1 MRRVLLVSAWL
12 LVAAGG
18 AAVGALALPKPG
30 LHGAYFTNITRS
42 GLPNRV
48 VVDRSPSTQALD
60 NERVWL
66 PADYSVE
73 WSGFLVI
80 DDSGPYEFATV
91 SDDGSELEVD
101 DQIVVRNPG
110 PHGPQEARGVIPLSA
125 GVHPFRVRYEQLGG
139 GFKLAVSY
147 AKQGHPLRII
157 TPSVLLPDAMPYY
170 EYRLRR
176 AVPFAG
182 AIAAVLLWIAV
193 GRVRRGR
200 PMNFAAWWPQRLDR
214 PAVAIG
220 ILAVV
225 AAMVR
230 IVMMFGTNAILWGDS
245 DVFLETVG
253 DIRALRFLVHD
264 PFRTL
269 LYPYFLSAF
278 LAWSTEP
285 PVDQV
290 IIGAQHL
297 LGVASVVCFYVTG
310 RRALGGRAAFAG
322 ALLLALHTT
331 QLFYELS
338 ILSET
343 FFTFVLAASLIPISA
358 FVARPSLGGAV
369 KTGLCC
375 ALLTLTRPVAQ
386 WMVVLPL
393 TCAVWVLSDWKS
405 RAKVAIATVL
415 AFAAIMLPWA
425 AVNQRQFGFFGIAL
439 GRGFG
444 LFIRVFDMDGF
455 EPQQQTAYPQVRDT
469 LARGAMM
476 PSPATY
482 VRDEL
487 GDRRT
492 YSTPQKDELMYRYA
506 MEAVR
511 RQPVRF
517 ALGSLRQWAIQLSGP
532 IGDEAICSGPQGRYL
547 CSRRTVG
554 YAREPFLNRPRHDH
568 EPVRPVVVR
577 YFEHFRIP
585 ITVVSA
591 LALFG
596 VVACAATPRPNRA
609 IGVLLALVVAYL
621 TFVPAFAQ
629 APQDR
634 YRLPVDGLLFMFA
647 AYGVTQFLRLQFG
660 RE

>member
-1 MRRVLLVSAWL
+1 VRRIVLVCAWL

-18 AAVGALALPKPG
+18 AALGTVALPRAG
-30 LHGAYFTNITRS
+30 LHAAYFTNITRS

-48 VVDRSPSTQALD
+48 IVDRSPSTQALD

-66 PADYSVE
+66 PLDYSVE

-80 DDSGPYEFATV
+80 DDAGPYEFSTI

-110 PHGPQEARGVIPLSA
+110 PHGPQEARGVISLA
-125 GVHPFRVRYEQLGG
+125 TGLHPFRVRYEQLGG
-139 GFKLAVSY
+139 GFKLTVAY
-147 AKQGHPLRII
+147 ARQGRPLRVIA
-157 TPSVLLPDAMPYY
+157 PSVLLPDAMPYW
-170 EYRLRR
+170 EFRLRR

-182 AIAAVLLWIAV
+182 AIVALLLWVVA
-193 GRVRRGR
+193 GRAWPGRRIRLPLSR
-200 PMNFAAWWPQRLDR
+200 PLAIDR
-214 PAVAIG
+214 PAVAIA
-220 ILAVV
+220 ILIAVGV
-225 AAMVR
+225 GVR
-230 IVMMFGTNAILWGDS
+230 IVMMLGSNAILWGDS
-245 DVFLETVG
+245 DVFLETAG
-253 DIRALRFLVHD
+253 DILAGRFLVHD

-278 LAWSTEP
+278 LKWSAEP
-285 PVDQV
+285 PMDQV
-290 IIGAQHL
+290 IVGAQHL
-297 LGVASVVCFYVTG
+297 LGVASTVCLYVSG
-310 RRALGGRAAFAG
+310 RRAVGGRVALAG
-322 ALLLALHTT
+322 ALLLSLHTT

-343 FFTFVLAASLIPISA
+343 FFTFMLAASLIPMTA
-358 FVARPSLGGAV
+358 FVERPSVGGAIT
-369 KTGLCC
+369 TGVWC

-386 WMVVLPL
+386 WLVVLPIG
-393 TCAVWVLSDWKS
+393 CAAWQVPDWKA
-405 RAKVAIATVL
+405 RAKVAIATAL
-415 AFAAIMLPWA
+415 TFAAIMLPWA
-425 AVNQRQFGFFGIAL
+425 AVNRQQFGFFGIAL

-455 EPQQQTAYPQVRDT
+455 APQQQTAYPQVRDV
-469 LARGAMM
+469 LERGAAM

-492 YSTPQKDELMYRYA
+492 YSMPQKDELMYRYA

-554 YAREPFLNRPRHDH
+554 YSREPFLNRPRRDH
-568 EPVRPVVVR
+568 EPVRALVVK
-577 YFEHFRIP
+577 YFERFRLP
-585 ITVVSA
+585 ITLITT
-591 LALFG
+591 LAIFG
-596 VVACAATPRPNRA
+596 VIAYAADHSRQRMA
-609 IGVLLALVVAYL
+609 GLLLALVIAYL
-621 TFVPAFAQ
+621 SFVPAFAQ

-634 YRLPVDGLLFMFA
+634 YRLPIDGLLFMFA
-647 AYGVTQFLRLQFG
+647 AFGVTQFTRLHLA